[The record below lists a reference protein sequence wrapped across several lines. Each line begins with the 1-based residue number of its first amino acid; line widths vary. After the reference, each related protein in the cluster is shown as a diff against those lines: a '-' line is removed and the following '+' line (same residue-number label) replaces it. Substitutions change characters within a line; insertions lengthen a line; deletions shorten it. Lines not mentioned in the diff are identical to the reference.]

1 MKNQSII
8 VVQPPLRVSR
18 DFIDY
23 PYHSDLGVVQ
33 AAAVLA
39 EQSMAVRVVDAYAMA
54 GSTLSALDDNYV
66 LMGAP
71 ISAVVD
77 AIGDAG
83 LIVVRYT
90 PFHRPP
96 HSDPILRELL
106 DALRLQTPEVPIVL
120 ADLYQS
126 GEHYVDRPGNE
137 ILGAYPQVDGFIKY
151 QAESVLTAVCE
162 RLLSDGRPDT
172 PFVELGPA
180 VADLDALPLPAWEL
194 VDLEARD
201 AFMADVVANLGRGGW
216 AFPINGRTLPAVSS
230 RGCPYRCAHCS
241 SNPSRLPDMP
251 KRQYRLSE
259 QRLGELVRG
268 LVQDHR
274 ATRIDFLDEM
284 VNVETTHFDA
294 LLAHLDAHGVAYDF
308 PNGMRADWV
317 TKEQLATMVG
327 RISTL
332 SVSAESGVQRVVDE
346 VVGKKL
352 DLTRVEATVAEAS
365 RLKIPTL
372 VHFIIGMPGETK
384 ADINGTLEYALK
396 LHSQYNA
403 WPAVQFATPLPGTRL
418 ATTAL
423 EAAGGTLP
431 EVADF
436 GFFFQ
441 HKPVTRDVDFTPADL
456 QAFKWTF
463 DQRMGINHGPQKVI
477 MNVTYRCNNRCNF
490 CAVGNRKQL
499 DGNFGYQKKVL
510 LEYRKLGLHS
520 VDFDG
525 GEPTLYENLT
535 TLIRYCRKIGYSA
548 INVTTNGRMCVY
560 PDYAKRLVRSG
571 LSTLLFSVH
580 GADAETHAK
589 NVGVPE
595 AFEQTTEGIRQ
606 CVAFAP
612 RGVDL
617 GMNIT
622 LTKSNYEQLP
632 AVTQLAWD
640 LGLRWLNIQF
650 LTPFGRA
657 TSRVNPDTHA
667 AADTTMK
674 VIGEWRDKM
683 KFQVINLPFCFM
695 PGYEEFILGDLL
707 KIQRHM
713 VFVNNSDVNLYDYLK
728 ERRSYAPECES
739 CPRKV
744 FCGGFY
750 DLDECTE
757 PPWEFDIMDPDEV
770 LRLADADSTYQR

>member
-1 MKNQSII
+1 MKKQSVIL
-8 VVQPPLRVSR
+8 VQPPLRVSR

-33 AAAVLA
+33 AAAVLR

-54 GSTLSALDDNYV
+54 NSRLSALQDNYV

-71 ISAVVD
+71 VSDVVEAV
-77 AIGDAG
+77 GDAG
-83 LIVVRYT
+83 IIVVRYT

-96 HSDPILRELL
+96 HTDPILAELL
-106 DALRLQTPEVPIVL
+106 DALRLQAPETPIVL

-126 GEHYVDRPGNE
+126 GEHYVDRSGNE
-137 ILGAYPQVDGFIKY
+137 ILGAYPPVDGFIKY
-151 QAESVLTAVCE
+151 QAESVLTAVCN
-162 RLLSDGRPDT
+162 RLLSDGRPET
-172 PFVELGPA
+172 PFVEIGPA

-194 VDLEARD
+194 VDLRARD
-201 AFMADVVANLGRGGW
+201 AFMADVVFNLGRGGW

-268 LVQDHR
+268 LVQEHH

-284 VNVETTHFDA
+284 VNVETAHFDS
-294 LLAHLDAHGVAYDF
+294 LLAHLDAHKVAYDF

-317 TKEQLATMVG
+317 TKEQLATMAG
-327 RISTL
+327 HISTL

-352 DLTRVEATVAEAS
+352 DLTRVEAAVAEAS

-384 ADINGTLEYALK
+384 AEINGTLEYALK
-396 LHSQYNA
+396 LHSQYGA
-403 WPAVQFATPLPGTRL
+403 WPAVQYATPLPGTRL
-418 ATTAL
+418 ATNAL
-423 EAAGGTLP
+423 EAAGGQLP

-436 GFFFQ
+436 GPLFQ
-441 HKPVTRDVDFTPADL
+441 HEPVTRDVDFTPADL

-463 DQRMGINHGPQKVI
+463 DQRMGVGHGPQKVI

-499 DGNFGYQKKVL
+499 DGNFDYQKKVL
-510 LEYRKLGLHS
+510 IEYRNLGLHS

-535 TLIRYCRKIGYSA
+535 ALIRYCRKIGYSA

-612 RGVDL
+612 KGVDL

-667 AADTTMK
+667 AADTAMK
-674 VIGEWRDKM
+674 VIEQWRDKM

-739 CPRKV
+739 CPHKV